1 MKITNHAILHPI
13 IMQKQKIEVA
23 ILNIFIKKFL
33 AFLEKRQNT
42 PNLKNIILLKYI
54 NILNQGLNLEQI

>member
-1 MKITNHAILHPI
+1 
-13 IMQKQKIEVA
+13 MQKQKIEVV